1 MADIEQQLTAPRVRG
16 LVLHGARRY
25 DLLVWLFTFG
35 RERAFREKML
45 SFARLQPGEVVL
57 DVGCGTGAL
66 AILAAQQVGSSGSVI
81 GIDASPEM
89 IARATRKATRQ
100 GSRATF
106 KVGTAQA
113 LPFPDARYDV
123 VVTTLVLHHLPR
135 PSRQQLAQEMRRVL
149 KPGGRVLAIDFGE
162 GDHSQKSLLDHF
174 HRPHGHSKLT
184 DMVSLLSNAGLAV
197 ADSGAVGMKDLQFVR
212 ATHSG
217 GAVPARLAA
226 QVTDDPA
233 GVRAA
238 SHSSHSHHGMA
249 GRHWPI
255 GVVAMLV
262 AVAVL
267 LHAGVG
273 ALLFAGG
280 MGSTPM
286 TVPVLIGLAALVTV
300 ILAVKSKYILDWNF
314 KRRRSDQG
322 RH

>member
-1 MADIEQQLTAPRVRG
+1 MADREQQQTTPRARG
-16 LVLHGARRY
+16 LILHGARRY

-35 RERAFREKML
+35 REHAFREKML

-66 AILAAQQVGSSGSVI
+66 AILAAQQVGPAGTVT

-89 IARATRKATRQ
+89 IARATRKAKRH

-106 KVGTAQA
+106 TAGTAQA
-113 LPFPDARYDV
+113 LAFPDAHFDV

-135 PSRQQLAQEMRRVL
+135 PSRQLLAREMRRVL

-162 GDHSQKSLLDHF
+162 GDHSHQSLLDHF

-184 DMVSLLSNAGLAV
+184 DMVGLLSNAGLSV
-197 ADSGAVGMKDLQFVR
+197 ADSGAVGIKDLQFVR

-217 GAVPARLAA
+217 GPAPAGLAA
-226 QVTDDPA
+226 EVMDNPAAGRAVTDLSERRHNMT
-233 GVRAA
+233 G
-238 SHSSHSHHGMA
+238 S
-249 GRHWPI
+249 HWPI
-255 GVVAMLV
+255 GVIAGLL
-262 AVAVL
+262 AAAAL

-273 ALLFAGG
+273 ALLFSGAV
-280 MGSTPM
+280 GSTPM
-286 TVPVLIGLAALVTV
+286 PVPVLIAIAALVIV

-314 KRRRSDQG
+314 KRRRSDKND
-322 RH
+322 R